1 MRRDQAAYVL
11 DMLVAARDA
20 VEFAKELSFE
30 SFTMDR
36 RTQLSVVKSIE
47 IIGEAASRIDQEI
60 RQQHS
65 AIPWED
71 IVGMRNRLVHGYF
84 DIDLRLVWDTVQDDI
99 PNLIARLEPMVPQDW
114 L

>member
-1 MRRDQAAYVL
+1 MRRDQAAYLL

-20 VEFAKELSFE
+20 IEFVEDVSYQTFA
-30 SFTMDR
+30 MDR

-47 IIGEAASRIDQEI
+47 IIGEAASRIDREI

-65 AIPWED
+65 TIPWQE

-99 PNLIARLEPMVPQDW
+99 PELITRLESMVPQD
-114 L
+114 

>member
-65 AIPWED
+65 AIPCED